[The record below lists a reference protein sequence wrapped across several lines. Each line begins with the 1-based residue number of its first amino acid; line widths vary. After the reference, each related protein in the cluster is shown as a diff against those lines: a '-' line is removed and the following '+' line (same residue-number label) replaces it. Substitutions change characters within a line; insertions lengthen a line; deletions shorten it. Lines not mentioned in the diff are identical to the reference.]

1 MLAQCENSESTIRM
15 KENNWYEW
23 YSKNQMKF
31 RKIKDI
37 CGSHGMLPL
46 PINCSS
52 SIPDS
57 YLFDWP

>member
-31 RKIKDI
+31 RKIK
-37 CGSHGMLPL
+37 HMWLPW
-46 PINCSS
+46 NA
-52 SIPDS
+52 SIAHKLQFIYTRLIS
-57 YLFDWP
+57 V